1 MRKFAATA
9 ALAAVLA
16 FHAPAHAANP
26 EGKLQIKLLG
36 TAVLPDGKIDKVK
49 GASAAVATALAP
61 LDYQSKANDNV
72 VPTVAIEYFFTPN
85 VSLETICCVTQHDVD
100 GTRDIAGAE
109 LVSNAKIVPATFT
122 LKYHVNAGPIKPYIG
137 AGPTYFIFIDEK
149 PGAFMKSAFG
159 ASKLKINDSLGVAL
173 QAGVDVPINTSGMAL
188 SLDAK
193 KYFLSADATW
203 RDASGGLLLKTKQN
217 IDPWVLSAGI
227 AWRF

>member
-85 VSLETICCVTQHDVD
+85 ISLETICCVTQHDVD

-203 RDASGGLLLKTKQN
+203 RDASGGLLLKTKHN

>member
-1 MRKFAATA
+1 MKTMIS
-9 ALAAVLA
+9 LAAVA
-16 FHAPAHAANP
+16 VAMAAGAVPAQAQDA
-26 EGKLQIKLLG
+26 GSIQVKLLG

-85 VSLETICCVTQHDVD
+85 ISLETICCVTQHVVD